1 MVIDDSRRCPFFSG
15 RLRPP
20 SRNGL
25 IHQLSGRYPAF
36 KAAYGTSPAAFV
48 ADARIERAIELLNS
62 TDEPIAHIARA
73 VGYRKPGAFA
83 EAFRRRTGVPP
94 SAYRR
99 RSA

>member
-1 MVIDDSRRCPFFSG
+1 
-15 RLRPP
+15 
-20 SRNGL
+20 
-25 IHQLSGRYPAF
+25 
-36 KAAYGTSPAAFV
+36 
-48 ADARIERAIELLNS
+48 LNS